1 MFLRG
6 QVIKSTA
13 GRDKGYLMTVVASD
27 EKFIYVCDG
36 KERRLEKP
44 KRKNPKHIKLLSE
57 VLNDIQMNSDK
68 ALRKAL
74 AQIESNNE

>member
-13 GRDKGYLMTVVASD
+13 GRDKGYLMSVVSSD
-27 EKFIYVCDG
+27 EKYIYVCDG
-36 KERRLEKP
+36 KERRLAKP
-44 KRKNPKHIKLLSE
+44 KRKNPKHIEFLKEILSE
-57 VLNDIQMNSDK
+57 RQMNSDK

>member
-13 GRDKGYLMTVVASD
+13 GRDKGYLMAVVSAD
-27 EKFIYVCDG
+27 ESFVYVSDG
-36 KERRLEKP
+36 KERRLANP
-44 KRKNPKHIKLLSE
+44 KRKNPKHIWLMSE
-57 VLNDIQMNSDK
+57 TLTDQQMNSDK

-74 AQIESNNE
+74 AQIESTNE